1 MLPYRLLADAV
12 LLLHAGVVAFVIGG
26 LLLVV
31 AGNALRW
38 RWVNNGWFRLAHV
51 AAIGVVVVQA
61 WLGKVCPLTTL
72 ESWLR
77 AKAGF
82 APYRQSFI
90 EHRFVRLQHR
100 HAHRLLRRLDRSP
113 ECRAG
118 EQDRVRAAAL
128 AIACERDKAVDDRR
142 RDTAGRR
149 EVGR

>member
-90 EHRFVRLQHR
+90 EHWVQ
-100 HAHRLLRRLDRSP
+100 RLLYYEAPAWVFATAYTTFGLLVLWAWWYFPPRFHAVRS
-113 ECRAG
+113 
-118 EQDRVRAAAL
+118 QN
-128 AIACERDKAVDDRR
+128 
-142 RDTAGRR
+142 TA
-149 EVGR
+149 